1 MVGSKGYVTGYI
13 VLIGLQRTLGS
24 LEHFIAACSMS
35 SELAASVLRFALA
48 DVKRSGGRVT
58 DAHGQMLAALE
69 PSELQLL
76 QAASELVAKRAVAQ
90 VVAMPSRRTFFR
102 VTSLN
107 RFRSHG
113 DGDGDGHD
121 RGSDRR
127 MEGPAASQSFV
138 SQPFDAA
145 MMSENQPNYYNCFD
159 HYCSC
164 SHFHS
169 TSVKSPVAMVG
180 PSRCSVA
187 TKSIGSLEFVWCTD
201 RSLLDAL
208 QCKHMVAVLLADATQ
223 QLETMTIGDADFA
236 KMLCPPATGGSDHA
250 AWSH

>member
-1 MVGSKGYVTGYI
+1 
-13 VLIGLQRTLGS
+13 
-24 LEHFIAACSMS
+24 MS

-48 DVKRSGGRVT
+48 DVKRGGGRVT

-113 DGDGDGHD
+113 DGDGDGHGH
-121 RGSDRR
+121 GSDSRL
-127 MEGPAASQSFV
+127 EGPSASQSQSFV
-138 SQPFDAA
+138 SQPFDPA
-145 MMSENQPNYYNCFD
+145 MASDNQPNYYNCFD

-164 SHFHS
+164 SHFHG
-169 TSVKSPVAMVG
+169 TSVKNPVAMVG
-180 PSRCSVA
+180 PS
-187 TKSIGSLEFVWCTD
+187 
-201 RSLLDAL
+201 
-208 QCKHMVAVLLADATQ
+208 
-223 QLETMTIGDADFA
+223 
-236 KMLCPPATGGSDHA
+236 
-250 AWSH
+250 